1 MELFRTVGGDFSM
14 AAIVDEEKCT
24 GCASC
29 VEVCPVGAISV
40 NSVAHVDTNTC
51 VDCGTC
57 VDECPHGVISIE

>member
-1 MELFRTVGGDFSM
+1 M